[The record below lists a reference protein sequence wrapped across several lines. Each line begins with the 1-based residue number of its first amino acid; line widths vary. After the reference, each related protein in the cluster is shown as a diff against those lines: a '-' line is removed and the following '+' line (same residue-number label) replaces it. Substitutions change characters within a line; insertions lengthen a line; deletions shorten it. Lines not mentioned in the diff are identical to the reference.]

1 LSLIL
6 RELCPLQP
14 CALMMSCS
22 VSIWLRVISASS
34 QHSKPVS
41 FRIVNMV
48 AYFGVEAEIILS
60 TLAVVGMSGIFRSH
74 L

>member
-1 LSLIL
+1 
-6 RELCPLQP
+6 
-14 CALMMSCS
+14 
-22 VSIWLRVISASS
+22 
-34 QHSKPVS
+34 
-41 FRIVNMV
+41 MV